1 MTELG
6 DCPAPFFKRTDPE
19 IPIVLGP
26 DQVPSQIEKIGDSSM
41 SRDESLSLTHRFNL
55 SHASLSCSN
64 CFMRLLCSVVLILVG
79 AVDRISNQFSVSDS
93 IASQLIGYDLSGL
106 TTVIT

>member
-1 MTELG
+1 MGT
-6 DCPAPFFKRTDPE
+6 
-19 IPIVLGP
+19 
-26 DQVPSQIEKIGDSSM
+26 Q
-41 SRDESLSLTHRFNL
+41 ESLSLLDRFERP
-55 SHASLSCSN
+55 HPSLPDSGSL
-64 CFMRLLCSVVLILVG
+64 MGLLCSVVLILVG